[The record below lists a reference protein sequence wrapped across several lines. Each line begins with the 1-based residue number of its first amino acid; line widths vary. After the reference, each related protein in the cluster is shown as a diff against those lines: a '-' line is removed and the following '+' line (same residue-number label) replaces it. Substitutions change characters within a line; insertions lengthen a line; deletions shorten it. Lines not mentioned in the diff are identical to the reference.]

1 MAGLRETVLI
11 SYHPQFIVGVAVL
24 SDATMADHSGPLP
37 SAGIATP
44 GGNLAQNPKI
54 KQPADFRLT
63 NAIP

>member
-1 MAGLRETVLI
+1 M
-11 SYHPQFIVGVAVL
+11 GVAVL